1 MKTDSTLHI
10 GFDDTDSRKGMCTTF
25 LAYKIVEYLKKE
37 RVKFLDYPYLIRF
50 NPNIPWKTRGN
61 GAVALKIKTD
71 KPESIKKNLIEF
83 IRKYSAIKDGAN
95 PGLVFYQNE
104 KIPLHFAEFGHKALC
119 SLINR
124 NNAKKFVSKN
134 GLESFYL
141 GNGQGL
147 IGAIGAIGYAFD
159 DYTYELISYRNK
171 SNFGKK
177 REIFKHSVKK
187 MQDLTYPNTFNSFD
201 EEKNRILIAPHGPDP
216 VFFGIRGEDIN
227 SVIHGKSLV
236 HSSEKLDGYMV
247 FRTNQGTGAHLKN
260 ELDVHNLKPFSSG
273 YVTGRI
279 SDVPKVE
286 IGGHVIFS
294 IIKDDQKIKCAVY
307 KPTRLTKIASKLIKG
322 DMIKV
327 GGGVRKATKIHQRIL
342 NIEFLEVLRLA
353 KNMKAVNP
361 LCHICSKRTK
371 SKGKNQ
377 GFECVKCKKAFSNK
391 TFEEIPREIECRLYV
406 PTLSAHRHLTRP
418 MQRIGK
424 LNNKIEFDN
433 SRKWFHT
440 SKSGQIANQKLEI
453 KINTRK
459 LKH

>member
-1 MKTDSTLHI
+1 MKADSILHI

-37 RVKFLDYPYLIRF
+37 QVTFLDYPYLIRF

-61 GAVALKIKTD
+61 GAVAIKIKTN
-71 KPESIKKNLIEF
+71 KSESIKKNVIEF
-83 IRKYSAIKDGAN
+83 VKKYSAIKDGAN

-104 KIPLHFAEFGHKALC
+104 KIPLHFSEFGHRALS
-119 SLINR
+119 SLIKR
-124 NNAKKFVSKN
+124 NNAKEFVSKN

-147 IGAIGAIGYAFD
+147 VGAIGAIGYAFD
-159 DYTYELISYRNK
+159 DYTFELISYRNK

-216 VFFGIRGEDIN
+216 VFYGIRGEDID
-227 SVIHGKSLV
+227 SVIRSKSLV
-236 HSSEKLDGYMV
+236 HSSEKFDGYMV

-260 ELDVHNLKPFSSG
+260 ELDIHNLKPFSSG
-273 YVTGRI
+273 YVTGNVY
-279 SDVPKVE
+279 DVPKIE

-294 IIKDDQKIKCAVY
+294 IISDDKKINCAVY
-307 KPTRLTKIASKLIKG
+307 KPTKLTKIVSKLIKG
-322 DMIKV
+322 DVIKI
-327 GGGVRKATKIHQRIL
+327 GGGIRKATKNYPRIL
-342 NIEFLEVLRLA
+342 NVEFLEVLKLE
-353 KNMKAVNP
+353 KNMKTVNP
-361 LCHICSKRTK
+361 FCYTCNKRTK

-377 GFECVKCKKAFSNK
+377 GFECIKCKKTFSNK
-391 TFEEIPREIECRLYV
+391 IFEEIPREIECRLYM
-406 PTLSAHRHLTRP
+406 PAISAHRHLTRP

-424 LNNKIEFDN
+424 LNNKIEFDD
-433 SRKWFHT
+433 SRKWFHM
-440 SKSGQIANQKLEI
+440 SKSRQTNKKIEI
-453 KINTRK
+453 KINTQRPK
-459 LKH
+459 N

>member
-1 MKTDSTLHI
+1 
-10 GFDDTDSRKGMCTTF
+10 MCTTF

-61 GAVALKIKTD
+61 GAVALKIRTN
-71 KPESIKKNLIEF
+71 KPESIKKNIIQF
-83 IRKYSAIKDGAN
+83 IRKYSAIEDGAN

-104 KIPLHFAEFGHKALC
+104 KIPLHFTEFGRQALFR
-119 SLINR
+119 LINR
-124 NNAKKFVSKN
+124 NKAKEFASKN

-147 IGAIGAIGYAFD
+147 VGAIGAIGYGFD
-159 DYTYELISYRNK
+159 DYTFELISYRNE

-177 REIFKHSVKK
+177 REIFKDSVKK
-187 MQDLTYPNTFNSFD
+187 MQDLTYPGTFNSFD

-227 SVIHGKSLV
+227 SVIYGKSLV
-236 HSSEKLDGYMV
+236 HSPEKLNGYMV

-260 ELDVHNLKPFSSG
+260 ELDVYNLKTFSSG
-273 YVTGRI
+273 YIIGKV
-279 SDVPKVE
+279 SDVPKVNV
-286 IGGHVIFS
+286 GGHVFFS
-294 IIKDDQKIKCAVY
+294 IIKNDQLIECAMY
-307 KPTRLTKIASKLIKG
+307 KPTRLTKIASKMIKG
-322 DMIKV
+322 DVIKV

-342 NIEFLEVLRLA
+342 NVEFLEVLRLE
-353 KNMKAVNP
+353 KNLKTVNP
-361 LCHICSKRTK
+361 LCRTCNKRTK

-377 GFECVKCKKAFSNK
+377 GFECVKCKKTFSNK

-406 PTLSAHRHLTRP
+406 PALSAHRHLTRP

-440 SKSGQIANQKLEI
+440 SKSGQTVNQKLEI